1 MSDRILR
8 RERLPRAEANGVVP
22 KTRGNREA
30 EIAEA
35 VVEHHRTRYGRGPEA
50 ARAHLVD
57 DLVLVRQ
64 RGTLTPAEARL
75 ARTGEGWD
83 LVKQMRRKLAEV
95 TGDELSELIH
105 ESTGRRV
112 LEHFTDISRAGD
124 RVDVF
129 ILERSWEGE
138 HPN

>member
-1 MSDRILR
+1 MSDPILR
-8 RERLPRAEANGVVP
+8 RERTPRAESNGALARS
-22 KTRGNREA
+22 RGSREA

-35 VVEHHRTRYGRGPEA
+35 VVGPHRTRYGRGPEA

-57 DLVLVRQ
+57 ALVLVRQ
-64 RGTLTPAEARL
+64 RGTLNPAEARL

-105 ESTGRRV
+105 S
-112 LEHFTDISRAGD
+112 
-124 RVDVF
+124 
-129 ILERSWEGE
+129 
-138 HPN
+138 